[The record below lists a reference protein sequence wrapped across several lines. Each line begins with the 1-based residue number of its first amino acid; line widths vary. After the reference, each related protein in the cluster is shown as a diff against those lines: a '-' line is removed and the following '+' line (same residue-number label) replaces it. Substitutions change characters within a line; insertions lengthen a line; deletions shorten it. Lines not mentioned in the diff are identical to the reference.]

1 MKSRDSVVWAL
12 IPLRLGNER
21 KINLIAENWLRFQ
34 IDTTYNIAFQTLE
47 TRVIICKAENI
58 GVIVAITFGSDENPA
73 IRALMR
79 PYSERRRVVVLRS

>member
-1 MKSRDSVVWAL
+1 MKSRDSVVWAF
-12 IPLRLGNER
+12 IPLRLGNEKDKLDR
-21 KINLIAENWLRFQ
+21 KELLRFQ

-79 PYSERRRVVVLRS
+79 HYSERRRVVVLRS

>member
-21 KINLIAENWLRFQ
+21 KINLITENWLRFQ

-73 IRALMR
+73 RALVR
-79 PYSERRRVVVLRS
+79 HYSERRRVVVLRS